1 MEIETFTYQPTCSVK
16 GCDEPAHFKVAAPW
30 SDGTSRELKN
40 YGQTCDEHREK
51 QLERA
56 YHARKALKLTEGE
69 TVGEV
74 GLYEIIPGMRD
85 VDLPRLSD

>member
-1 MEIETFTYQPTCSVK
+1 MEIETFTYQPTCSVS
-16 GCDEPAHFKVAAPW
+16 GCQEPAHFKVAAPW

-40 YGQTCDEHREK
+40 YGQTCDDHRDF

-56 YHARKALKLTEGE
+56 RRARGELKLAEGE

-74 GLYEIIPGMRD
+74 GLYQLIPGMRD
-85 VDLPRLSD
+85 VDLPCLSD

>member
-1 MEIETFTYQPTCSVK
+1 MEIETFTYQPTCSAP
-16 GCDEPAHFKVAAPW
+16 GCHEPAHFKVAAPW

-40 YGQTCDEHREK
+40 YGQTCEAHREV

-56 YHARKALKLTEGE
+56 RLARRNLKLAEGE

-74 GLYEIIPGMRD
+74 GIYELIPEMRD
-85 VDLPRLSD
+85 VDLPRISD